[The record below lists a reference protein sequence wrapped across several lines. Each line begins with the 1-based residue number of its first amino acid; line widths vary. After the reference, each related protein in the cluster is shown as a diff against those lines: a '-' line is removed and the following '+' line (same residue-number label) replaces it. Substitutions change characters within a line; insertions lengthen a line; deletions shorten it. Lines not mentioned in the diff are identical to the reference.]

1 MAGTNTIGNHTD
13 PTKTEPTIN
22 NDPTKTE
29 PTQKT
34 EPAQKTEPTATE
46 LEELA
51 RLRAENAKLKNAND
65 KLSSENGN
73 LNKSL
78 KAKLSAEEIEA
89 EEKAK
94 REAAQAEYVKT
105 LERDRD
111 LNIAAKRYMSMGM
124 SEEMAT
130 ETANYELDKDMESVS
145 RNIKKNQE
153 RLVAE
158 EVKKEQEKWIASR
171 PQANIGTGGD
181 CPVTKEQFNRMGYKE
196 RAKFYTEHPETYKEY
211 TK

>member
-1 MAGTNTIGNHTD
+1 MAGTNTIVNQNEPTKNEPTIQVD
-13 PTKTEPTIN
+13 PTKNEPN
-22 NDPTKTE
+22 QNQDPANQTG
-29 PTQKT
+29 
-34 EPAQKTEPTATE
+34 PTATE

-94 REAAQAEYVKT
+94 REAAQAEYVKQ

-111 LNIAAKRYMSMGM
+111 LNIATKRYMSMGM
-124 SEEMAT
+124 TEEMAT

-181 CPVTKEQFNRMGYKE
+181 CPVTKEQFKRMGYSE
-196 RAKFYTEHPETYKEY
+196 RAKLYTENPEAYKELS
-211 TK
+211 K